1 MHVSSRPSSLAKIV
15 MATAILALT
24 ATQAAAQVPAQAPAQ
39 APAWRTK
46 VTGEVIDSTRNRP
59 LANATV
65 QLVDAAQPGRIL
77 ATRTD
82 ERGTF
87 VVDSVTPGVYLAGF
101 LHPRLDSLG
110 LESTLLR
117 LEVST
122 PDLVRLPLGVPSAS
136 TIITAR
142 CGPETPDMRA
152 GLFFGTV
159 RSAATGAGATGAR
172 VRAQFSRNV
181 VVPRGI
187 ERRPQVSFGTATADG
202 TFAVCGVPPNAMV
215 VVRGFTPTDSSG
227 FVELTVPAN
236 GLLVRD
242 LFVGTATRTSPSTE
256 RAATSTSQLQ
266 GTARVRGLVRSA
278 AGRPVNG
285 ARLVLWGAGR
295 DGSSN
300 AAGQYALNTL
310 PEGSYMLEVRA
321 VGFQPLR
328 VPIDLRPEL
337 EVVSDITLSP
347 LVASVDTMRV
357 RADRMTVPLEEFNR
371 RRRLGFGH
379 FLDEAAITKKGP
391 TYMADIFRGTPG
403 IVTMPGEF
411 GRDRVLLRGTGM
423 TGDCAPAVF
432 INGMFVNIEDGDMD
446 VIINP
451 KDVRAVEI
459 YARTS
464 SIPIQFEMRNG
475 CGSVVIWTG
484 ARTSETG
491 RQ

>member
-1 MHVSSRPSSLAKIV
+1 
-15 MATAILALT
+15 
-24 ATQAAAQVPAQAPAQ
+24 
-39 APAWRTK
+39 
-46 VTGEVIDSTRNRP
+46 
-59 LANATV
+59 
-65 QLVDAAQPGRIL
+65 
-77 ATRTD
+77 
-82 ERGTF
+82 
-87 VVDSVTPGVYLAGF
+87 
-101 LHPRLDSLG
+101 
-110 LESTLLR
+110 
-117 LEVST
+117 
-122 PDLVRLPLGVPSAS
+122 
-136 TIITAR
+136 
-142 CGPETPDMRA
+142 
-152 GLFFGTV
+152 
-159 RSAATGAGATGAR
+159 
-172 VRAQFSRNV
+172 
-181 VVPRGI
+181 
-187 ERRPQVSFGTATADG
+187 
-202 TFAVCGVPPNAMV
+202 
-215 VVRGFTPTDSSG
+215 
-227 FVELTVPAN
+227 
-236 GLLVRD
+236 
-242 LFVGTATRTSPSTE
+242 
-256 RAATSTSQLQ
+256 LQ

-337 EVVSDITLSP
+337 EVISDITLSP
-347 LVASVDTMRV
+347 LVATVDTLRV

-379 FLDEAAITKKGP
+379 FLDEAAITKKAP

-484 ARTSETG
+484 ARTSEAG